1 MFQGEANLVRLRP
14 VSTIAVAVMFTALG
28 VLVPSTSDAAKLW
41 PWSKRQDRGEESAPL
56 PPPAEGVVVAQT
68 DVAERLNQA
77 EARIRELTG
86 QVEQL
91 NYRLNQIQQQLG
103 MAVDPAPTAGVAA
116 APPEELGTLTIEA
129 PAADQPIDLA
139 APVDSRASSGSA
151 VGTTEIV
158 SLGVPSADYDQA
170 YSAILSGDYALAEVA
185 FRNFLANYPADARVP
200 DARYWLGESLFARG
214 QYSDAADE
222 FLAGYKANPEG
233 GKAPDTL
240 LKLGLS
246 LAGLGEAGAA
256 CSTYA
261 EVLRKYPDASK
272 SLHDR
277 VAAEQAVAGC

>member
-1 MFQGEANLVRLRP
+1 MKIRP
-14 VSTIAVAVMFTALG
+14 VQTIAVAALFTLVGALM
-28 VLVPSTSDAAKLW
+28 PAASDAAMW
-41 PWSKRQDRGEESAPL
+41 PWSKRQERAEQPAPRDQN
-56 PPPAEGVVVAQT
+56 VVVAQT

-86 QVEQL
+86 QVEEL
-91 NYRLNQIQQQLG
+91 NYRLRQIQQQLG
-103 MAVDPAPTAGVAA
+103 IQPADPAPTASIAAPA
-116 APPEELGTLTIEA
+116 APPPQELGQLTIEA
-129 PAADQPIDLA
+129 PSNQPIDLA
-139 APVDSRASSGSA
+139 APVDNRPTSGSDI
-151 VGTTEIV
+151 GTTKIV

-170 YSAILSGDYALAEVA
+170 YSAILAGDYALAEVA
-185 FRNFLANYPADARVP
+185 FRNFLANYPSDARTP

-214 QYSDAADE
+214 QYDNAADE

-246 LAGLGEAGAA
+246 LAGLDEREAA

-272 SLHDR
+272 SLRDR
-277 VAAEQAVAGC
+277 VVAEQAVASC